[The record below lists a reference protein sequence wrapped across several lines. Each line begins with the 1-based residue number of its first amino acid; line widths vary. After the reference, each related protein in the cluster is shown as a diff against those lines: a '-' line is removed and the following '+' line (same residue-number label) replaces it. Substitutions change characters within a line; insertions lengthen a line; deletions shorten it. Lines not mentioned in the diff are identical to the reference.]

1 MSSSIRRLTSVP
13 AALLPCSLLFVEKA
27 FAFGGAVPGSLP
39 GSPDIRTT
47 VVTILNMALNLLG
60 LLAAVVIVIAGI
72 RLIFSAGDE
81 TGKESAKKTILY
93 AVVGLLIVLFAKAI
107 VTFVLSL
114 G

>member
-1 MSSSIRRLTSVP
+1 MSSSLPRLVSIP
-13 AALLPCSLLFVEKA
+13 AAFLSSSLLLTEKA
-27 FAFGGAVPGSLP
+27 FAFGGGVPSSLP

-47 VVTILNMALNLLG
+47 VVGILNTALNLLG

-107 VTFVLSL
+107 VTFILSL